1 MHFIYNIYIFLSKR
15 TNIFKEVSILF
26 FLLIITN
33 GISFNKDQRIQKK
46 KIGVVGEH
54 HSQNIG
60 NNLLKY
66 AIFVKLKEFG
76 FEPVLI
82 GYLIPGNNISFLNKT
97 TKIRIIENSYK
108 EIKRNDYDLLMV
120 SSDQVWRKGNL
131 FYLDIGFLKF
141 SHNWNIKKFI
151 YGASMGLDFW
161 AFERKEDRILKHLL
175 KEFTGVSVREEGT
188 MRLIENKLNIR
199 PILVID
205 PTLLIDKKYY
215 LNLIKD
221 YKNEYNSNDNYIF
234 VYKIEEM
241 PSMEL
246 FIKESVQKLKYKL
259 YNCSIYDKDSIKRF
273 IYGIYNSK
281 AVITNSFHGILFSI
295 IFKKPFVAF
304 NPENRG
310 NERFNT
316 LKDVYGLQKRIASK
330 NYQPNISLLTGPF
343 DVDMKVFD
351 DLRSK
356 SIDYL
361 KKNLRIEINRIKNEK
376 ETNLTQKDY

>member
-1 MHFIYNIYIFLSKR
+1 M
-15 TNIFKEVSILF
+15 
-26 FLLIITN
+26 
-33 GISFNKDQRIQKK
+33 
-46 KIGVVGEH
+46 
-54 HSQNIG
+54 
-60 NNLLKY
+60 
-66 AIFVKLKEFG
+66 FVKLKEFG
-76 FEPVLI
+76 FEPDLI
-82 GYLIPGNNISFLNKT
+82 GYLMPGNNISFLNKT

-120 SSDQVWRKGNL
+120 SSDQVWRKGNY
-131 FYLDIGFLKF
+131 FYLDVGFLKF

-161 AFERKEDRILKHLL
+161 AFERNEDRVLKHLL

-188 MRLIENKLNIR
+188 IRLVENKLNIK
-199 PILVID
+199 PTLVID

-221 YKNEYNSNDNYIF
+221 YKNEYNSKDNYIF
-234 VYKIEEM
+234 VYELEEM
-241 PSMEL
+241 QSMEL

-259 YNCSIYDKDSIKRF
+259 YNCSVYDKDSIKKF
-273 IYGIYNSK
+273 IYGINNSK

-316 LKDVYGLQKRIASK
+316 LKDVYGLQKRIVSK
-330 NYQPNISLLTGPF
+330 NNKPNISLLTGPF

-361 KKNLRIEINRIKNEK
+361 KKNLEIEIDGIKNK
-376 ETNLTQKDY
+376 EEANFTQEEY

>member
-1 MHFIYNIYIFLSKR
+1 M
-15 TNIFKEVSILF
+15 
-26 FLLIITN
+26 
-33 GISFNKDQRIQKK
+33 
-46 KIGVVGEH
+46 
-54 HSQNIG
+54 
-60 NNLLKY
+60 
-66 AIFVKLKEFG
+66 FVKLKEFG
-76 FEPVLI
+76 FEPDVI

-97 TKIRIIENSYK
+97 IKIRIIRNSYK

-120 SSDQVWRKGNL
+120 NSDQVWRKGNY

-141 SHNWNIKKFI
+141 SHNWDIKRFI

-161 AFERKEDRILKHLL
+161 AFKKRENCIMKHLL
-175 KEFTGVSVREEGT
+175 TGFSGVSVREQGT
-188 MRLIENKLNIR
+188 MRLVESNLNIKST
-199 PILVID
+199 LVID

-221 YKNEYNSNDNYIF
+221 YKNEFNSNDNYIF
-234 VYKIEEM
+234 VYEIEEM

-246 FIKESVQKLKYKL
+246 FIKESVQELKYKL
-259 YNCSIYDKDSIKRF
+259 YNCSIYDKDSIEKF

-316 LKDVYGLQKRIASK
+316 
-330 NYQPNISLLTGPF
+330 
-343 DVDMKVFD
+343 
-351 DLRSK
+351 SK
-356 SIDYL
+356 SS
-361 KKNLRIEINRIKNEK
+361 
-376 ETNLTQKDY
+376 

>member
-1 MHFIYNIYIFLSKR
+1 
-15 TNIFKEVSILF
+15 
-26 FLLIITN
+26 
-33 GISFNKDQRIQKK
+33 
-46 KIGVVGEH
+46 
-54 HSQNIG
+54 
-60 NNLLKY
+60 
-66 AIFVKLKEFG
+66 
-76 FEPVLI
+76 
-82 GYLIPGNNISFLNKT
+82 LNKT
-97 TKIRIIENSYK
+97 TKIRLIENSYK

-120 SSDQVWRKGNL
+120 SSDQVWRKGNY

-234 VYKIEEM
+234 VYEIEEM

-316 LKDVYGLQKRIASK
+316 LKDVYGLQKRIVSQ
-330 NYQPNISLLTGPF
+330 NNQPNISLLTGPF

-361 KKNLRIEINRIKNEK
+361 KKNLRIDINRIKDK
-376 ETNLTQKDY
+376 EEANLTQKDYYRKYI

>member
-1 MHFIYNIYIFLSKR
+1 MHFINNLYIFLSKR
-15 TNIFKEVSILF
+15 TNIFKEISILF

-46 KIGVVGEH
+46 RIGVVGEH

-76 FEPVLI
+76 FEPDLI

-97 TKIRIIENSYK
+97 TKIRLIENSYK

-120 SSDQVWRKGNL
+120 SSDQVWRKGNY

-199 PILVID
+199 PILV
-205 PTLLIDKKYY
+205 L
-215 LNLIKD
+215 
-221 YKNEYNSNDNYIF
+221 
-234 VYKIEEM
+234 
-241 PSMEL
+241 
-246 FIKESVQKLKYKL
+246 
-259 YNCSIYDKDSIKRF
+259 
-273 IYGIYNSK
+273 
-281 AVITNSFHGILFSI
+281 
-295 IFKKPFVAF
+295 
-304 NPENRG
+304 
-310 NERFNT
+310 
-316 LKDVYGLQKRIASK
+316 
-330 NYQPNISLLTGPF
+330 
-343 DVDMKVFD
+343 
-351 DLRSK
+351 
-356 SIDYL
+356 
-361 KKNLRIEINRIKNEK
+361 
-376 ETNLTQKDY
+376 